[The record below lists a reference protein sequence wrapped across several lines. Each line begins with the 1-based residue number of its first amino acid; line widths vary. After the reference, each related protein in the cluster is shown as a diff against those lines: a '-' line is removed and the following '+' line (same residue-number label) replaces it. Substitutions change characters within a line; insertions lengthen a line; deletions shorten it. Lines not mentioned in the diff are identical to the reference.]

1 MTVQIRLTLVVR
13 NGCHLCEVA
22 QSDLARVIGRF
33 AAEYPAVEYQATV
46 TDIEDDA
53 DYARFTDEVPVLL
66 LNGNQIA
73 FWRIDEERVSQK
85 LRELV

>member
-1 MTVQIRLTLVVR
+1 
-13 NGCHLCEVA
+13 
-22 QSDLARVIGRF
+22 VIGRF
-33 AAEYPAVEYQATV
+33 AAEYPKVEYQVTV

-66 LNGNQIA
+66 LNGKQIA
-73 FWRIDEERVSQK
+73 FWRIDEERVYAK